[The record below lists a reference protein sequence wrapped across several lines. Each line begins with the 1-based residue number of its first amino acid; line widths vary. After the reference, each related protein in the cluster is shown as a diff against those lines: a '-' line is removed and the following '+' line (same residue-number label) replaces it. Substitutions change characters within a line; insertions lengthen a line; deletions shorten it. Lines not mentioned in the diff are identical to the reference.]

1 MYHHSRVNTH
11 TTTHNPFND
20 KHPSTRSSNNQD
32 TPTAQ
37 HQHPPSHHHKHP
49 TPTHNTDHPRQRY
62 QLTHDDN
69 PDEHRPHNRAHP
81 NNHAAADNRS
91 RRQQTQERR
100 RTAQERPHPS
110 WTIARKRPTTQTDAQ
125 NKPAGQDRGNGGN
138 NRVKNVKSRG
148 LGWFNHWKNV
158 KSRGLGW
165 FNPSENQ
172 NRRGLGW
179 FNRSKNLCRRGLG
192 WFNPSENGDNR
203 GIGWFNHPENPNIDT
218 PKPHPNPQ
226 NAKTQVKWGDTEGLT
241 DCEKS
246 THENQE
252 KPHPGQK
259 TAPSGKTPGQEG
271 GHGGFNRLEKKKPEI
286 PK

>member
-1 MYHHSRVNTH
+1 MHGHARVNTH

-20 KHPSTRSSNNQD
+20 KHPCTRSSNNQD
-32 TPTAQ
+32 TLTAQ
-37 HQHPPSHHHKHP
+37 HQPHQATTTNTPPQPTTPTTHAHDTSSPTTTTPTSTGP
-49 TPTHNTDHPRQRY
+49 TPA
-62 QLTHDDN
+62 
-69 PDEHRPHNRAHP
+69 HNRAHP

-100 RTAQERPHPS
+100 RTAPDRPHPS
-110 WTIARKRPTTQTDAQ
+110 QTIARKRPTTQTSTQ

-138 NRVKNVKSRG
+138 NRVKNVKRRG

-158 KSRGLGW
+158 K
-165 FNPSENQ
+165 
-172 NRRGLGW
+172 RRGLGW
-179 FNRSKNLCRRGLG
+179 FNRSKNLYRRGLG

-203 GIGWFNHPENPNIDT
+203 GLGWFNHPENPNIE
-218 PKPHPNPQ
+218 PPQPHPNPQ
-226 NAKTQVKWGDTEGLT
+226 NAKPQVKRGDTEGLT

-246 THENQE
+246 THENQD

-271 GHGGFNRLEKKKPEI
+271 GHGGFNRLEKKEPEI